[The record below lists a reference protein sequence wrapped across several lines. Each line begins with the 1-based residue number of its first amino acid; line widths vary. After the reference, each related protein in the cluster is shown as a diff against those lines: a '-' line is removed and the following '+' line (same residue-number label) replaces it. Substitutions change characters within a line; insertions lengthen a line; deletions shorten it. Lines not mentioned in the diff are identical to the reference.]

1 VRPAIQPD
9 FGPALLL
16 SALVVARHVA
26 LNGAMRIDPTTPAPL
41 SPEALILAVGR
52 HRDRVAFRSLFEL
65 FAPRVKAYIARLGC
79 DAATAE
85 ELMQE
90 AMVTVW
96 RRAETYD
103 PAQAG
108 AATWVFTIARS
119 KRIDLARR
127 EKRPQLDPDDP
138 MLVPSS
144 EPPADQR
151 IAASQTEAR
160 LRTAIAALP
169 ENQRDLLALA
179 FYEDKPHSEIAV
191 VRNLPLGTVKS
202 RIRLALERLRLSLT
216 EAGND

>member
-1 VRPAIQPD
+1 
-9 FGPALLL
+9 LL

-26 LNGAMRIDPTTPAPL
+26 LNGAMRIDPTPPAPL

-79 DAATAE
+79 DMATAE

-108 AATWVFTIARS
+108 AATWVFTIARN

-179 FYEDKPHSEIAV
+179 FYEDKPHSEIAA

-202 RIRLALERLRLSLT
+202 RIRLALERLRLSLA

>member
-1 VRPAIQPD
+1 VRPSLSPELA
-9 FGPALLL
+9 PALVL
-16 SALVVARHVA
+16 SALVIARRVAF
-26 LNGAMRIDPTTPAPL
+26 NGAMRTEPAPPAPL

-52 HRDRVAFRSLFEL
+52 ARDRAAFQTLFEL

-79 DAATAE
+79 DGGTAE

-108 AATWVFTIARS
+108 AATWIFTIARN

-127 EKRPQLDPDDP
+127 EKRPQIDPDDP
-138 MLVPSS
+138 MLAPAQ
-144 EPPADQR
+144 EMPADQR
-151 IAASQTEAR
+151 VAANQTEAR
-160 LRTAIAALP
+160 LRIAIAALP

-179 FYEDKPHSEIAV
+179 FYEDKPHSEIAA

-202 RIRLALERLRLSLT
+202 RIRLALERLRHSLT
-216 EAGND
+216 EAGDA